1 MMNHFPSSI
10 SSTQAHAAASWSAV
24 TEMRGRSLAS
34 AAPLWVGS
42 RHSITSAAID
52 SGVAPRLATAL
63 HDAGA
68 KIVSNVLFVAIW
80 ISMIGL
86 SSCNKKP
93 TKEPQTTKP
102 VEEAPKA
109 SWRDWIAKSTD
120 LEWWKQQGA
129 KASDAAKTFQA
140 SLDSINAEEVKKQAN
155 EIVKAIE
162 SQDVSKVE
170 AVAGELGKR
179 LSIEKLTEG
188 LRFVVI
194 QRQKGGEAAA
204 KAIDE
209 YAARPD
215 LNEFEK
221 IAAQNLK
228 AGLSIAQRDDVR
240 GLIAGAI
247 FFACE
252 SKLGAHR
259 GGFLAVPIISILFP
273 ELNEKHDYKP

>member
-1 MMNHFPSSI
+1 MMVILPMPLLAINSAAKDPTPPNPTTITCCVVRYLSFSSPI
-10 SSTQAHAAASWSAV
+10 SSS
-24 TEMRGRSLAS
+24 
-34 AAPLWVGS
+34 
-42 RHSITSAAID
+42 
-52 SGVAPRLATAL
+52 
-63 HDAGA
+63 
-68 KIVSNVLFVAIW
+68 VL
-80 ISMIGL
+80 
-86 SSCNKKP
+86 
-93 TKEPQTTKP
+93 
-102 VEEAPKA
+102 
-109 SWRDWIAKSTD
+109 
-120 LEWWKQQGA
+120 
-129 KASDAAKTFQA
+129 
-140 SLDSINAEEVKKQAN
+140 
-155 EIVKAIE
+155 E
-162 SQDVSKVE
+162 SQDVSKVA
-170 AVAGELGKR
+170 AVAGELGKH